1 MTYRLSTE
9 AAQDIL
15 SIFLYGV
22 AEYGEAKAIEYHATL
37 KSVFAFLSDNPKA
50 ASLRSEI
57 VPPVRIHP
65 IGTHLVIYE
74 EDDAGI
80 VILRVRHAHE
90 DWI

>member
-1 MTYRLSTE
+1 MTCRLSTE

-22 AEYGEAKAIEYHATL
+22 AEYGEAKAIEYHTTL
-37 KSVFAFLSDNPKA
+37 DPVFAFLSDNPKA
-50 ASLRSEI
+50 APLRSEI

-65 IGTHLVIYE
+65 VGAHLVIYE

-80 VILRVRHAHE
+80 FILRVRHAHE
-90 DWI
+90 DWL

>member
-22 AEYGEAKAIEYHATL
+22 AEYGEAKAIEYHSAL
-37 KSVFAFLSDNPKA
+37 ESVFVFLSENPKA
-50 ASLRSEI
+50 APLRSEI

-65 IGTHLVIYE
+65 IGSHLVIYE
-74 EDDAGI
+74 EDNAGI
-80 VILRVRHAHE
+80 FILRVRHTHE
-90 DWI
+90 DWL